1 VAGVDFLSADWVER
15 YRAACATLPERPGAS
30 ARIQTVVTGG
40 AGGSVGWWVTFADGR
55 ATAAGIGGDD
65 TLAADLEAGTV
76 DGVPLVS
83 VTLPLNVAESVADG
97 RSDLSTAFMQG
108 RAKVAGDQGALL
120 RILAMTATPEYR
132 SAAAALED
140 ATRR

>member
-1 VAGVDFLSADWVER
+1 
-15 YRAACATLPERPGAS
+15 
-30 ARIQTVVTGG
+30 
-40 AGGSVGWWVTFADGR
+40 
-55 ATAAGIGGDD
+55 
-65 TLAADLEAGTV
+65 
-76 DGVPLVS
+76 LVS

>member
-1 VAGVDFLSADWVER
+1 
-15 YRAACATLPERPGAS
+15 
-30 ARIQTVVTGG
+30 
-40 AGGSVGWWVTFADGR
+40 
-55 ATAAGIGGDD
+55 
-65 TLAADLEAGTV
+65 
-76 DGVPLVS
+76 
-83 VTLPLNVAESVADG
+83 VAESVADG